1 MSAAAMTTVGSD
13 PARLIAYRGGEA
25 HVEGVA
31 LSRIATEVGTP
42 CFVYSRTALVDTYK
56 TFARAVDGM
65 NATICYAV
73 KANGNLAV
81 VNTFAQLGA
90 GADVVSIG
98 EMKRAIQAGIPASRI
113 VFSGVGKTDEEMRTA
128 LAQGI
133 LQFNIESPDE
143 LDALSRIAVAA
154 GKRASVALRVNPDVD
169 AKTHEKIT
177 TGKKG
182 NKFGIDIAHAPAM
195 AARAARLPGIALDG
209 LAIHI
214 GSQLTSLDPYRH
226 AFKRLADLTQALR
239 AQGIAI
245 DRLDLGGGIGI
256 AYQTDG
262 AQGPTI
268 AMDGYAQVAAET
280 VGNLG
285 CRLVFEPGRAL
296 VGNAGLLLTRVVRV
310 KDGEDRRFVILDAA
324 MNDLVRPAMYG
335 AHHAIKPVRQPA
347 KGAVESPVD
356 VVGPICESSDLFAA
370 QRALPPVLAD
380 ELLVLLSCGA
390 YGFVMASTYNMR
402 PLAAE
407 VMVEGDR
414 FAVVRPRQSVED
426 MLGTDRLPDWQGS
439 DLPEARSRGAA

>member
-1 MSAAAMTTVGSD
+1 MSTIGSD
-13 PARLIAYRGGEA
+13 PSRLIAYRDGEA

-31 LSRIATEVGTP
+31 LSRIAAAAGTP
-42 CFVYSRTALVDTYK
+42 TFVYSRTALAETYK
-56 TFARAVDGM
+56 AFAGAVDGM

-81 VNTFAQLGA
+81 VNTFAALGA
-90 GADVVSIG
+90 GADVVSVG
-98 EMKRAIQAGIPASRI
+98 EMRRAMQAGIPADRI
-113 VFSGVGKTDEEMRTA
+113 VFSGVGKTGEEMRTA
-128 LAQGI
+128 LAHGI

-143 LDALSRIAVAA
+143 LDALSRVAVAQ
-154 GKRASVALRVNPDVD
+154 GKRAAVALRVNPDVD

-182 NKFGIDIAHAPAM
+182 NKFGIDIAQAPAM
-195 AARAARLPGIALDG
+195 AARAARLPGIALEG

-214 GSQLTSLDPYRH
+214 GSQLTSLDPYRN
-226 AFKRLADLTQALR
+226 AFRRLAELTQALR
-239 AQGIAI
+239 GQGIAI
-245 DRLDLGGGIGI
+245 ERLDLGGGIGI
-256 AYQTDG
+256 AYQTG
-262 AQGPTI
+262 EGQGPVI
-268 AMDGYAQVAAET
+268 AMADYARVVAET

-285 CRLVFEPGRAL
+285 CKLVFEPGRAL
-296 VGNAGLLLTRVVRV
+296 VGNAGLLLARVVRV

-335 AHHAIKPVRQPA
+335 AYHAIRPVRQPPA
-347 KGAVESPVD
+347 GAGEAPVD

-414 FAVVRPRQSVED
+414 FAVVRPRQSLDD
-426 MLGTDRLPDWQGS
+426 MLGMDRLPDWQDT
-439 DLPEARSRGAA
+439 DLPEALSRGAA